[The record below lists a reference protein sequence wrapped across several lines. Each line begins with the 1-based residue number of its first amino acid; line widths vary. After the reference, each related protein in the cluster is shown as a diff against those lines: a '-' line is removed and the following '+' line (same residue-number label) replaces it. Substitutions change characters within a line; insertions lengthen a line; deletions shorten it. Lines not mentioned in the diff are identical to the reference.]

1 MKNVLITGA
10 GSYVGEWVKAHL
22 LQWQERYQV
31 QTLDMIGDGY
41 PFHVQ
46 YQWKDE

>member
-1 MKNVLITGA
+1 MSDADAFYAIV
-10 GSYVGEWVKAHL
+10 
-22 LQWQERYQV
+22 
-31 QTLDMIGDGY
+31 DMIGDGY